1 MPDVSYG
8 SEQMPLNDD
17 RTPDSGC
24 DAICIDTDRIYDSCG
39 AKDCLNNL
47 PLMFTEANQ
56 ALVENACSV
65 RINRAN
71 VITSTVEVEPVAF
84 HRGFYSVDMTF
95 YFSVNCDVYS
105 S

>member
-24 DAICIDTDRIYDSCG
+24 DAICIDADRIYDSCG
-39 AKDCLNNL
+39 AKDCLSDL

-56 ALVENACSV
+56 ALKQRCIADYGQRTRRLRKKSCPLRQRRKRKVVLKRQACKV
-65 RINRAN
+65 
-71 VITSTVEVEPVAF
+71 
-84 HRGFYSVDMTF
+84 
-95 YFSVNCDVYS
+95 
-105 S
+105 